1 MNKNLKL
8 ILIGFGVYLL
18 TTGLSF
24 SVFSRTQN
32 RDSIASPV
40 VDQNQEDGQVDRQRT
55 FQGPRTAVCPIN
67 GAKYTEEQKE
77 IWESKRPLLVMIE
90 NHKDSR
96 PQSGLSRADVIYET
110 VAEGGITRLM
120 GVYYCEATEPYNRE
134 YDLGPVRSA
143 RTYFLDWASEYSDYP
158 LYVHVGGAHC
168 SEEGGRCTTDP
179 RAQALEQIS
188 QYGWLNS
195 DHHSDM
201 NQFALSYQQ
210 CRREP
215 ERTGVAKATEHTMY
229 CDSTSLWQKAKDR
242 GIGNDWNEDFTAWE
256 FKDEP
261 PADDR
266 GEVDEISFNFW
277 EGYSAYQV
285 RWEYDSESNTY
296 LRFNGGEPHEE
307 FLTGDQLSSKV
318 VVVQFTQE
326 IGPVDKHKHLVYE
339 TIDTGE
345 ALIFQDGKVIEGRWS
360 KDSRQDR
367 TIFTD
372 SAGNEIEFTRGQ
384 IWIEVL
390 PLGNSVDYEAA

>member
-1 MNKNLKL
+1 MNKKTKL
-8 ILIGFGVYLL
+8 ILIGLGAYFLSTGV
-18 TTGLSF
+18 SF
-24 SVFSRTQN
+24 AVFSQSKRLT
-32 RDSIASPV
+32 SVASPV
-40 VDQNQEDGQVDRQRT
+40 VTDEERDELRQRS
-55 FQGPRTAVCPIN
+55 FEGPRTAICPIN
-67 GAKYTEEQKE
+67 GEKYTEEQRE
-77 IWESKRPLLVMIE
+77 IWEERRPLLVMIE

-96 PQSGLSRADVIYET
+96 PQSGLSRADVIYEA

-120 GVYYCEATEPYNRE
+120 GVYYCQATEPYQRE

-195 DHHSDM
+195 DHRNDM
-201 NQFALSYQQ
+201 NQFALSYQE

-229 CDSTSLWQKAKDR
+229 CDSISLWEEARQR
-242 GIGNDWNEDFTAWE
+242 GLSDGWQDDFVSWK
-256 FKDEP
+256 FKDQA
-261 PADDR
+261 PAGER
-266 GEVDEISFNFW
+266 GSADEISFNFW
-277 EGYSAYQV
+277 GGYSAYQV
-285 RWEYDSESNTY
+285 TWKYDSEKNAY
-296 LRFNGGEPHEE
+296 FRENGGEPHDE

-318 VVVQFTQE
+318 VIVQFARE
-326 IGPVDKHKHLVYE
+326 IGPVDKHKHLLYE
-339 TIDTGE
+339 TIGSGD
-345 ALIFQDGKVIEGRWS
+345 ALIFQDGKAIEAEWS
-360 KDSRQDR
+360 KDTRQAR

-372 SAGNEIEFTRGQ
+372 ANGGEIEFNRGL

-390 PLGNSVDYEAA
+390 PLGNQVEYEAS